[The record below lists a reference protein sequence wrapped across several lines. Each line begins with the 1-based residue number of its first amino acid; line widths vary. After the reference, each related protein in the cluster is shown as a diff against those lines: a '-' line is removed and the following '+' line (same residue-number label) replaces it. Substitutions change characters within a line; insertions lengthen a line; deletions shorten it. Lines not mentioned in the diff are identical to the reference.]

1 MRTPTTAFAFLPP
14 SVRSLMELP
23 TTATLAF
30 VATLGA
36 LCPVG
41 TTVHLPLVSVHL
53 DRPVPIRMDPW
64 RMLNLDASVEQQ
76 HVRISLDFIVLYRT
90 VYVRPK
96 HPVQTQM
103 VWLPILE
110 HVNVVTKSVRL

>member
-1 MRTPTTAFAFLPP
+1 
-14 SVRSLMELP
+14 MELP
-23 TTATLAF
+23 TTTTPAF
-30 VATLGA
+30 VAMFCA
-36 LCPVG
+36 LRQAGISAP
-41 TTVHLPLVSVHL
+41 LPLVCVHL
-53 DRPVPIRMDPW
+53 DRPVPLRMDPW

-90 VYVRPK
+90 VYVQPK
-96 HPVQTQM
+96 HHVQTQM